1 MNCLNCGTEMTNN
14 TVVTKKDRVSYDMCD
29 KCGSLWLDAGEL
41 DKMAFQVEGSIEFCE
56 EDKDSEPE
64 KQPLTCPRCK
74 VFKLVKVKFLES
86 DEIFLH
92 HCTDCGGFW
101 LDGGELNLIDQDL
114 TRIMPVRG
122 KGFSDFVND
131 VHVPYWFKRVK
142 ARSNETEG
150 DMQSPPIKGAE
161 ELSDTTDICPAC
173 GNALRRYSISHMEF
187 EGCPK
192 CKGVWLVKDELRKLK
207 NTVEDGSLHWL
218 NDEIDNIEKT
228 SVVTTNRS
236 CIKCKTTKM
245 VVGYFRPF
253 FGRHRFLSAMPRN
266 VARRRRVRDHFR
278 LPNSRIR
285 ARACQGRRKAAC
297 RRRKTH
303 CDRRPGEQNGGS
315 WRCCLGYSRA
325 DQCHHL
331 RASGAFQIRHRY
343 SSPDIKRRAGFRSAC
358 AFSNACR
365 FSLRTL
371 RLLSLR

>member
-14 TVVTKKDRVSYDMCD
+14 TVITKKDKVSYDMCD

-56 EDKDSEPE
+56 EDKNAEPE

-92 HCTDCGGFW
+92 HCTDCGGFC
-101 LDGGELNLIDQDL
+101 LDGGELNLIDEEL
-114 TRIMPVRG
+114 TKIMPVRG

-142 ARSNETEG
+142 ARSNEAEG

-245 VVGYFRPF
+245 VSVI
-253 FGRHRFLSAMPRN
+253 FGHSSVVIDFCPQCHGMWLDGGEFVTISDYLIHESMHAHTKD
-266 VARRRRVRDHFR
+266 VEKR
-278 LPNSRIR
+278 LVEDAKRIVTGGPESRI
-285 ARACQGRRKAAC
+285 AEVG
-297 RRRKTH
+297 
-303 CDRRPGEQNGGS
+303 DV
-315 WRCCLGYSRA
+315 
-325 DQCHHL
+325 
-331 RASGAFQIRHRY
+331 AS
-343 SSPDIKRRAGFRSAC
+343 DIHALI
-358 AFSNACR
+358 NATI
-365 FSLRTL
+365 FEHPALFKFVTGIP
-371 RLLSLR
+371 RLI